1 MGLLKLILSL
11 ISCYFFFK
19 TGTQI
24 GETGVISFT
33 TTNYI
38 LIALLCLV
46 SLIINV
52 FDKEIKAMFTFSKEL
67 KQYTNIQGVNSTR
80 SALFMSASFTLFLCV
95 IVAPF
100 SSLLVCFIWGF
111 IKSGFSNF
119 TLLSFIFL
127 MIGIYIIYF
136 STAASYLV
144 GYLRLEK
151 IFKNNKDFC
160 VHCYN
165 QSGTVLSKYAER
177 YMRDYS
183 ADFDGLVDLPEEKPK
198 MSMEEILRN
207 AQQTLDERNKKI
219 NSIGEDNS
227 NEVNMSNDIPDF
239 DEDID
244 DIFSGSPNK
253 VQKPITEEKVINN
266 SPIQNNDRVISQQ
279 NQNRPTRPTRPTRP
293 SRVNNQNVVKNEDEI
308 DDLFK

>member
-1 MGLLKLILSL
+1 MGLLKLILNLVSY
-11 ISCYFFFK
+11 YFFFK
-19 TGTQI
+19 AGTQI

-33 TTNYI
+33 TINYI

-46 SLIINV
+46 SFIINV
-52 FDKEIKAMFTFSKEL
+52 FDKDIKALFTLSKEL
-67 KQYTNIQGVNSTR
+67 KQYTNIQGAKSTR
-80 SALFMSASFTLFLCV
+80 SSLFVTALFTLLLCV

-100 SSLLVCFIWGF
+100 SSLLICFIWGF

-136 STAASYLV
+136 SIAASYLV
-144 GYLRLEK
+144 GYLKLEK
-151 IFKNNKDFC
+151 IFKNNEDFC

-165 QSGTVLSKYAER
+165 QKGTFLSKYAEK
-177 YMRDYS
+177 YMTDNREI
-183 ADFDGLVDLPEEKPK
+183 FDGLVDLPEEKPK

-227 NEVNMSNDIPDF
+227 NAVNMSNDIPDF

-244 DIFSGSPNK
+244 DIFSDNPNK
-253 VQKPITEEKVINN
+253 VQKPTTDGNVINN
-266 SPIQNNDRVISQQ
+266 SSIQNDNRVISQQ

-293 SRVNNQNVVKNEDEI
+293 SRASNQNVVKNEDEI

>member
-1 MGLLKLILSL
+1 MGLLKLILNLVSY
-11 ISCYFFFK
+11 YFFFK
-19 TGTQI
+19 AGTQI

-33 TTNYI
+33 TINYI

-46 SLIINV
+46 SFIINV
-52 FDKEIKAMFTFSKEL
+52 FDKDIKALFTLSKEL
-67 KQYTNIQGVNSTR
+67 KQYTNIQGAKSTR
-80 SALFMSASFTLFLCV
+80 SSLFVTALFTLLLCV

-100 SSLLVCFIWGF
+100 SSLLICFIWGF

-136 STAASYLV
+136 SIAASYLV
-144 GYLRLEK
+144 GCLKLEK
-151 IFKNNKDFC
+151 IFKNNEDFC

-165 QSGTVLSKYAER
+165 QKGTFLSKYAEK
-177 YMRDYS
+177 YMTDNREI
-183 ADFDGLVDLPEEKPK
+183 FDGLVDLPEEKPK

-227 NEVNMSNDIPDF
+227 NAVNMSNDIPDF

-244 DIFSGSPNK
+244 DIFSDNPNK
-253 VQKPITEEKVINN
+253 VKKPTTDGNVINN
-266 SPIQNNDRVISQQ
+266 SSIQNDNRVISQQ

-293 SRVNNQNVVKNEDEI
+293 SRASNQNVVKNEDEI

>member
-1 MGLLKLILSL
+1 MGLLKLILNLVSY
-11 ISCYFFFK
+11 YFFFK
-19 TGTQI
+19 AGTQI

-33 TTNYI
+33 TINYI

-46 SLIINV
+46 SFIINV
-52 FDKEIKAMFTFSKEL
+52 FDKDIKGLFTLSKEL
-67 KQYTNIQGVNSTR
+67 KQYTNIQGAKSTR
-80 SALFMSASFTLFLCV
+80 SSLFVTALFTLLLCV

-100 SSLLVCFIWGF
+100 SSLLICFIWGF
-111 IKSGFSNF
+111 IKSGFSNL

-136 STAASYLV
+136 SIAASYLV
-144 GYLRLEK
+144 GCLKLEK
-151 IFKNNKDFC
+151 IFKNNEDFC

-165 QSGTVLSKYAER
+165 QKGTFLSKYAEK
-177 YMRDYS
+177 YMTDNREI
-183 ADFDGLVDLPEEKPK
+183 FDGLVDLPEEKPK

-227 NEVNMSNDIPDF
+227 NAVNMSNDIPDF

-244 DIFSGSPNK
+244 DIFSDNPNK
-253 VQKPITEEKVINN
+253 VQKPTTDGNVINN
-266 SPIQNNDRVISQQ
+266 SSIQNDNRVISQQ

-293 SRVNNQNVVKNEDEI
+293 SRVSNQNVVKNEDEI

>member
-1 MGLLKLILSL
+1 MGLLKLILNLLSY
-11 ISCYFFFK
+11 YFFFK
-19 TGTQI
+19 AGTQI

-33 TTNYI
+33 TINYI

-46 SLIINV
+46 SFIINV
-52 FDKEIKAMFTFSKEL
+52 FDKDIKALFTLSKEL
-67 KQYTNIQGVNSTR
+67 KQYTNIQGAKSTR
-80 SALFMSASFTLFLCV
+80 SSLFVTALFTLLLCV

-100 SSLLVCFIWGF
+100 SSLLICFIWGF

-136 STAASYLV
+136 SIAASYLV
-144 GYLRLEK
+144 GYLKLEK
-151 IFKNNKDFC
+151 IFKNNEDFC

-165 QSGTVLSKYAER
+165 QKGTFLSKYAEK
-177 YMRDYS
+177 YMTDNREI
-183 ADFDGLVDLPEEKPK
+183 FDGLVDLPEEKPK

-227 NEVNMSNDIPDF
+227 NAVNMSNDIPDF

-244 DIFSGSPNK
+244 DIFSDNPNK
-253 VQKPITEEKVINN
+253 VQKPTTDGNVINN
-266 SPIQNNDRVISQQ
+266 SSIQNDNRVISQQ

-293 SRVNNQNVVKNEDEI
+293 SRASNQNVVKNEDEI

>member
-1 MGLLKLILSL
+1 MGLLKLILNLVSY
-11 ISCYFFFK
+11 YFFFK
-19 TGTQI
+19 AGTQI

-33 TTNYI
+33 TINYI

-46 SLIINV
+46 SFIINV
-52 FDKEIKAMFTFSKEL
+52 FDKDIKALFTLSKEL
-67 KQYTNIQGVNSTR
+67 KQYTNIQGAKSTR
-80 SALFMSASFTLFLCV
+80 SSLFVTALFTLLLCV

-100 SSLLVCFIWGF
+100 SSLLICFIWGF

-136 STAASYLV
+136 SIAASYLV
-144 GYLRLEK
+144 GCLKLEK
-151 IFKNNKDFC
+151 IFKNNEDFC

-165 QSGTVLSKYAER
+165 QKGTFLSKYAEK
-177 YMRDYS
+177 YMTDNREI
-183 ADFDGLVDLPEEKPK
+183 FDGLVDLPEEKPK

-227 NEVNMSNDIPDF
+227 NAVNMSNDIPDF

-244 DIFSGSPNK
+244 DIFSDNPNK
-253 VQKPITEEKVINN
+253 VQKPTTDGNVINN
-266 SPIQNNDRVISQQ
+266 SSIQNDNRVISQQ

-293 SRVNNQNVVKNEDEI
+293 SRASNQNVVKNEDEI

>member
-1 MGLLKLILSL
+1 MGLLKLILHLVSY
-11 ISCYFFFK
+11 YFFFK
-19 TGTQI
+19 TGAQI

-33 TTNYI
+33 TVNYI
-38 LIALLCLV
+38 LIALLFLV
-46 SLIINV
+46 SFISNI
-52 FDKEIKAMFTFSKEL
+52 FEKEFKVMFTLSKEL
-67 KQYTNIQGVNSTR
+67 KQYTNIPYVKSTK
-80 SALFMSASFTLFLCV
+80 SNLFITALFTLLFSG

-100 SSLLVCFIWGF
+100 SSFFVCFIWGF

-127 MIGIYIIYF
+127 MIGIYIIYYSIAAGCLIGF
-136 STAASYLV
+136 SKLD
-144 GYLRLEK
+144 K
-151 IFKNNKDFC
+151 IFENNKDFC

-165 QSGTVLSKYAER
+165 QRGTALNAFATTFVKNHREE
-177 YMRDYS
+177 
-183 ADFDGLVDLPEEKPK
+183 FDGLVDLPEEKPK
-198 MSMEEILRN
+198 MSMEELMRN
-207 AQQTLDERNKKI
+207 AQQALDDRNKKI
-219 NSIGEDNS
+219 NSIGENNI

-244 DIFSGSPNK
+244 DIFSNSSNK
-253 VQKPITEEKVINN
+253 TQKLSTEENVVKN
-266 SPIQNNDRVISQQ
+266 SPIQNDNRVISQQ